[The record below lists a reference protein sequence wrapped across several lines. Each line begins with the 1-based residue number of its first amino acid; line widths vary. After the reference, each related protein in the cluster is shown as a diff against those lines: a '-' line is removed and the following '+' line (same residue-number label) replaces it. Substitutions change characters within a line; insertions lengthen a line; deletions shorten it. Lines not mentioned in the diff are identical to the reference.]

1 MGEFEGASP
10 LSLRIFLKRS
20 EKMWSKSTCI
30 DRWEVLSDARKMG
43 FAIFRMQK
51 LKSAVGVVRSL
62 KHAFREQD
70 TPNADPA
77 LKSTNTHIRAKTAS
91 EALGRFNEL
100 IPSKVRKNAVY
111 ALEFMFTASPEVMAG
126 LTKHQQ
132 DQYFKKGLQW
142 LQKRFGAENLFY
154 AGVHRDETTP
164 HCYAYVV
171 PLKDGKLNARHY
183 VGGTKHVLSD
193 MQTDFAEDVGKEFG
207 FERGLK
213 GSKAKHQS
221 IRKWYSKLQEVE
233 NKEFEIY
240 AQLYQSAHI
249 ARSKSLDMA
258 GFTQED
264 SLEDRARNFK
274 ELHSARRLKEFHEY
288 HGKLPDL
295 PQVARPTV
303 LKTKGVEPLK
313 QKLARK
319 AVQSTEP
326 KKENYPKR

>member
-1 MGEFEGASP
+1 M
-10 LSLRIFLKRS
+10 
-20 EKMWSKSTCI
+20 
-30 DRWEVLSDARKMG
+30 SDARKMG

-51 LKSAVGVVRSL
+51 LKSTVGVVRSL

-70 TPNADPA
+70 TLNADPA

-91 EALGRFNEL
+91 EALGRFNGL
-100 IPSKVRKNAVY
+100 MPSKVRKNAVY
-111 ALEFMFTASPEVMAG
+111 ALEFMFTASPEAMAG

-164 HCYAYVV
+164 HCYAYVI

-183 VGGTKHVLSD
+183 VGGAKQVLSE

-233 NKEFEIY
+233 DKEFEIY
-240 AQLYQSAHI
+240 AQLHQSAHI
-249 ARSKSLDMA
+249 ARAKSLDLA
-258 GFTQED
+258 GVISEET
-264 SLEDRARNFK
+264 LEERAKNYK

-295 PQVARPTV
+295 PQVAKPKV

-313 QKLARK
+313 QSPAQK
-319 AVQSTEP
+319 AVKSIEP
-326 KKENYPKR
+326 KRESYPKR